1 MGKYL
6 SGMFSRQFKWPSRKF
21 FNWYAIIAGAFA
33 LACGI
38 DQFVHAAERGMP
50 GKAFVGALAITL
62 CMGIFAAVFYV
73 LGAMYYRLFS
83 EIYAGWLKF
92 KAWVPGAVA
101 EAKKVPAAF
110 GRGLASL
117 GSGIAAVFRF
127 IISVKDMTGRER
139 MALLAA
145 TGAVGIMLTTYWL
158 MWPYASRLLSG
169 TMFDDFGLKLVVDVL
184 LSMVVLVVALPV
196 WTMSTKFIADRFF
209 PAAKK

>member
-50 GKAFVGALAITL
+50 GNAFVGALAITF
-62 CMGIFAAVFYV
+62 CMAVFAGIFYV
-73 LGAMYYRLFS
+73 IGAMYYKMIS

-92 KAWVPGAVA
+92 KAWLP
-101 EAKKVPAAF
+101 EAKAGIKSGAANF
-110 GRGLASL
+110 KKGLGSI
-117 GSGIAAVFRF
+117 GSGIASVFRF
-127 IISVKDMTGRER
+127 VVSIKDMSGRER
-139 MALLAA
+139 MALFAA
-145 TGAVGIMLTTYWL
+145 TGMLGIMLSTYWF
-158 MWPYASRLLSG
+158 MYPVAASIVAG
-169 TMFDDFGLKLVVDVL
+169 TSFDDFGLRLMLDVL
-184 LSMVVLVVALPV
+184 LSMFVFIVAMPV
-196 WTMSTKFIADRFF
+196 WMFLTRYIADRFF